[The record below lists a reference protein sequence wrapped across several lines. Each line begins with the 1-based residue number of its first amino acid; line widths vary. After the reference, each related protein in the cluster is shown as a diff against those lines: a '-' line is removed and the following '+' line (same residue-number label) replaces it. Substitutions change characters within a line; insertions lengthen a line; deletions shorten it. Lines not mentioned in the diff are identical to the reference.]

1 MISYEFYKVLHV
13 FSVIG
18 FVSLLYFQLNL
29 DHKDKKM
36 AIFSGIFTLL
46 VLTGGMG
53 LLARL
58 NISHTHGWPLWVKLK
73 LTIWLL
79 LGLGIPVINKRFP
92 QFKRIASR
100 GLFFI
105 VLLAVILAV
114 YKL

>member
-18 FVSLLYFQLNL
+18 FIALLYLQLNL

-36 AIFSGIFTLL
+36 AIFSGILTLL

-58 NISHTHGWPLWVKLK
+58 NISHSHGWPLWAKLK

-79 LGLGIPVINKRFP
+79 LGIGVPVINKRFP
-92 QFKRIASR
+92 QFKRMASR
-100 GLFFI
+100 VLFLM